1 MKRRHSL
8 VRRLVWRFAAVTL
21 LGATVTTLAYALL
34 KEVELE
40 YELDDLAADIA
51 RGIRAAGEGGGPS
64 PGRLEAR
71 IDGDLLE
78 HIAALNGLHL
88 RVYDTVTGDVVF
100 AYDHASGDP
109 DSVEVLRDWPPGFF
123 TLGRPAAAEHE
134 FGFIEELPTPAG
146 VPVRIVARRG
156 PPELRDYAYWI
167 ATEFAVELGPML
179 FVVAVVGTTLAIVT
193 VRSGLAPLA
202 RISAQAARI
211 EPGSEARLETDE
223 VPEELLPL
231 VGAVNRLLDRLQE
244 ALAQQRSFT
253 AVAAHELR
261 TPLAALRARID
272 ALPGDLPD
280 RRRLEASLDRMTRL
294 VDQLLAVARLESG
307 QIVPDE
313 DLDLREVAATVAA
326 EMAPLA
332 AAAERDLVLHLPE
345 GEVPVRGNRD
355 ALERAVAN
363 LAHNALRHTPAG
375 TPVEIRVT
383 GSGAVAVLDRGPG
396 LGGRS
401 PTELFRPFARG
412 RRGRGAADGAGLGL
426 AIVHDVARL
435 HGGRVYAHDRPE
447 GGAAFTLELPL
458 RETRA
463 FAS

>member
-1 MKRRHSL
+1 MRRRHSL
-8 VRRLVWRFAAVTL
+8 VRRLVWRFTAVTL
-21 LGATVTTLAYALL
+21 LGATLTTLAYALL
-34 KEVELE
+34 KEIELE
-40 YELDDLAADIA
+40 YELEDLARAIAASVRKAEDGRTPGELSLDLHLSDDLL
-51 RGIRAAGEGGGPS
+51 R
-64 PGRLEAR
+64 R
-71 IDGDLLE
+71 IG
-78 HIAALNGLHL
+78 AVNALHL
-88 RVYDTVTGDVVF
+88 RVYDTASGGVLFTW
-100 AYDHASGDP
+100 DHATGDP
-109 DSVEVLRDWPPGFF
+109 DSVEAIRDWPPGIF
-123 TLGRPAAAEHE
+123 TLGPPASPEHE

-167 ATEFAVELGPML
+167 TTEFTLELGPML
-179 FVVAVVGTTLAIVT
+179 FMVAVVGTTLAIVT

-202 RISAQAARI
+202 RVSAQAAKI
-211 EPGSEARLETDE
+211 EPGSNVRLETRE

-231 VGAVNRLLDRLQE
+231 VEAVNRLLDRLQE

-272 ALPGDLPD
+272 ALPVDLPD
-280 RRRLEASLDRMTRL
+280 RPQLEASLDRMSRL

-313 DLDLREVAATVAA
+313 DLDLREVAETVAA

-332 AAAERDLVLHLPE
+332 AASERDLVLDLPE
-345 GEVPVRGNRD
+345 EAVPVRGNRD
-355 ALERAVAN
+355 ALGRAVAN
-363 LAHNALRHTPAG
+363 LVHNALRHTPAG

-383 GSGAVAVLDRGPG
+383 AGGVIAVLDHGPG
-396 LGGRS
+396 LDGKA

-412 RRGRGAADGAGLGL
+412 RKARGASDGAGLGL

-447 GGAAFTLELPL
+447 GGAVFTIELPL
-458 RETRA
+458 RRT
-463 FAS
+463 